1 MGALI
6 AAAERRGVEIHSG
19 AEVVAADREAGTWT
33 VRTADGESFQAGALV
48 AAAGCWSG
56 QADWLPVADRP
67 AVRPVKGEILTLRG
81 SAAEPVCERIIVGER
96 VYMVPRGDGR
106 LVVGATVEERGF
118 DTTLT
123 AGGVHELDRS
133 FLDPAA
139 QVTGRVFPLE
149 GLKLLAPV
157 VPSKII
163 GIALNY
169 PDNPSL
175 PGNAGP
181 GPGYFA
187 KLPSAVIG
195 DQGEIVP
202 PADSTNLNYEGEM
215 VVVIGKQARR
225 VSVKEALDHVFGVT
239 AGNDVTERGYP
250 FSPLQI
256 LKAKGSDTFAPLGPW
271 VVPGLL
277 YDDLRLTTR
286 LNGQVVQSVR
296 TSLDDQ
302 EGGGDRRGTVAAVH
316 ARAGGSDL
324 HRHAGKDAGTESGRR
339 DRGRDRRGR
348 RAAQPGRQAA
358 VTADLQKGETVDGV
372 PRWSKKKG
380 PSNMPEPFRIFSI
393 TEKLATA
400 LGR

>member
-1 MGALI
+1 MAMSQGKLAAL
-6 AAAERRGVEIHSG
+6 AMLAVLAVSGRAPAQVTLGDDAPLRFGRFEAEGQVRYGVLS
-19 AEVVAADREAGTWT
+19 
-33 VRTADGESFQAGALV
+33 
-48 AAAGCWSG
+48 
-56 QADWLPVADRP
+56 
-67 AVRPVKGEILTLRG
+67 
-81 SAAEPVCERIIVGER
+81 
-96 VYMVPRGDGR
+96 
-106 LVVGATVEERGF
+106 
-118 DTTLT
+118 

-133 FLDPAA
+133 FFDPAA

-169 PDNPSL
+169 PDNPPL

-187 KLPSAVIG
+187 KLPSALIG

-215 VVVIGKQARR
+215 VVVIGKQAHR
-225 VSVKEALDHVFGVT
+225 VSAKEALDHVFGVT

-296 TSLDDQ
+296 TS
-302 EGGGDRRGTVAAVH
+302 RMIKKVAAIV
-316 ARAGGSDL
+316 AELSQQFTLEPGDLIFTGTPGKTRAL
-324 HRHAGKDAGTESGRR
+324 KAGDEIE
-339 DRGRDRRGR
+339 
-348 RAAQPGRQAA
+348 
-358 VTADLQKGETVDGV
+358 VEIDGV
-372 PRWSKKKG
+372 GVLHSRVGKPQR
-380 PSNMPEPFRIFSI
+380 
-393 TEKLATA
+393 
-400 LGR
+400 